1 MLDNSFNKDDIKLLD
16 DDKYTFNV
24 LCRIM
29 YSNCQLTLTDHK
41 RLIICSSSDE
51 FPVWIWT
58 PDDATKEEMEY
69 AYNICDEYNL
79 LGGKYRFVLKY
90 ELANY
95 FISRAKLDNKDISIF
110 LNMYAYD
117 CNNPIKPDIIADGSI
132 HQCND
137 SDLDEL
143 VDFID
148 CFHKDIGIDKQSI
161 ESYKKVAKEYIDS
174 GTVYFWQNNDG
185 KMVASTKYTIVDN
198 LATINLVYTKKEYRR
213 MHYANNL
220 VYEITKMVKD
230 MGYIPMLYTNAD
242 YIASNAC
249 YEKIGYVL
257 KGKLCNIM
265 ISIK

>member
-1 MLDNSFNKDDIKLLD
+1 MLDKTFNRDDIKLLD

-69 AYNICDEYNL
+69 AY
-79 LGGKYRFVLKY
+79 
-90 ELANY
+90 
-95 FISRAKLDNKDISIF
+95 
-110 LNMYAYD
+110 D
-117 CNNPIKPDIIADGSI
+117 CNNPIKPNIIVDGCI

-137 SDLDEL
+137 SDFDEL

-148 CFHKDIGIDKQSI
+148 CFHNDIGIDKQSI
-161 ESYKKVAKEYIDS
+161 ESYKKDAKEYIDS
-174 GTVYFWQNNDG
+174 GTVYFWQNNNG

-230 MGYIPMLYTNAD
+230 MGYTPMLYTNAD

-249 YEKIGYVL
+249 YEKIGY
-257 KGKLCNIM
+257 KLQGALCM